1 MIMFVKTEFKG
12 YDVKAMERFYKKQFR
27 QAKKLGKT
35 DEEAHELAKWML
47 EYYKHQFRVFA

>member
-1 MIMFVKTEFKG
+1 MFVKTEFKG